1 MNSHPSHNDAFRS
14 DAVRNDVFRSYVEHL
29 SRLARERPS
38 DRALIV
44 VNAQGDTALDYATL
58 ERRSRALASELQ
70 QRFAAGDRALILLD
84 NDEHYVVAFFACL
97 YAGVIAVPVF
107 PPESA
112 KQQHLARLLAIAA
125 DSQAVCVLTSTT
137 IIDVVA
143 SANEGFGSAE
153 LIPVDGVDES
163 RAEHWVEHFPKR
175 DDIAFLQYTSGS
187 TATPKGVMVSHGNLM
202 ANERAIE
209 TGFSIGTDDV
219 FVSWLPLYHDMGL
232 IGGLLQPIYRGI
244 PAVLM
249 SPTFFL
255 QRPIRW
261 LEAISRYGGT
271 ISGGPDFSYR
281 LCLERIRDEQI
292 ETLDL
297 SSWRVAF
304 SGAEPVRHATLT
316 GFIERFRPAGF
327 SADTAA
333 PCYGL
338 AEATLLVSC
347 NPRGTGVVGTAFS
360 QQLLAQGQASSTAEG
375 NTLVGCGT
383 PQPGHAIDIVDPEGL
398 HSLPEGDVGEIWVN
412 GPSVAHGYWQNPEA
426 TAQAFVTRDGVSWQR
441 TGAHDSDAHDTN
453 AQGHEAQDDRWLRTG
468 DLGFLHQG
476 QLYIAGRIKDL
487 IILRGHNVY
496 PQDIESAVE
505 AEVEAVRKGRV
516 AAFAVTTPEG
526 AEGIGVAAEVS
537 RGMQKLV
544 PAEKLI
550 EALSEAVGSACHEP
564 LSVALLLNPGGLP
577 KTSSGKLQRSAC
589 RQGWETGSLDA
600 YAIHAFGHFVSGGD
614 DEDAGGGE
622 SSQSTAESG
631 SETEQTLA
639 MLWRQVLGDNKET
652 PLGSNAHF
660 FASGGDS
667 LAAVRLA
674 AAISDYWGVEVS
686 LHALFEQPRL
696 SAMAKAIEACLAAS
710 SDQRALV
717 IQRLEDAQ
725 RQGDI
730 PLSEGQRSLWL
741 MWQLDPQSAGYNM
754 AGALHLKGVL
764 NLSALNAAL
773 EALVQRHDILRTYYP
788 LSEAG
793 EPVQRLAQDWSPEL
807 ICHEMPGDTVDEREQ
822 ALHDALTKLARQPFD
837 LEQAP
842 PLTAVLYRL
851 STEHHVLAVVQHHI
865 AGDGWSV
872 QVLIDDLCALYE
884 GACTQREVK
893 LAPLPIQFADYA
905 VWQQRRQH
913 SSERYSSER
922 QSQLAHWC
930 ERLAGDHPPLAL
942 PLDRPR
948 QALSAPREGQLRFT
962 LPRELSEQLRSISR
976 ERSVSLYAVILALL
990 KLTLHRF
997 SGETDIKVGAPIAN
1011 RHKAELQGLIGYLIN
1026 VVVLR
1031 TQVDPTENFER
1042 LLDEVNATLI
1052 DAQLHQEV
1060 PFDQLVEALQIERQ
1074 PGVHP
1079 LFQVKCTQQEM
1090 WQAERHVAGLTVQA
1104 EQVFTG
1110 IAHFDLSLD
1119 FCDEPEGIAG
1129 LFAYSAELFDAAT
1142 IERFCQAFRCLA
1154 EQVVADPQPQT
1165 EILSLPE
1172 PISVLEGNQSEFL
1185 AQDIPTLLSKA
1196 VAANA
1201 DELAINDG
1209 QYRYTYASLN
1219 AQAQRLAQVLIAKG
1233 VGPEVRIAIHA
1244 ERSCEYVLGILAV
1257 LKAGG
1262 AFVPLDPQLPSE
1274 RLAYQLADS
1283 GARLL
1288 LISTACDWNADV
1300 PLMALAF
1307 ADDIPASVEH
1317 ELPIIH
1323 PQQTAYVIYT
1333 SGSTGK
1339 PKGVAVSHGALANYV
1354 QSVLEALALPEG
1366 ARNMAMVSTVAADL
1380 GHTVLFGA
1388 LCTGRTL
1395 HLISPECAFDP
1406 DAFATYMREQ
1416 QVDVLKIVPSHLRAL
1431 LSAATP
1437 VDVLPHER
1445 LILGGEA
1452 TDWALLTR
1460 ICELKP
1466 TCRVLNHYGPTETTV
1481 GILTQQADMADQ
1493 AASTLPIGTPLANAQ
1508 AYVLDPWLNPVPQ
1521 GVAGELYLGGPGLA
1535 HGYLQRLGQTAER
1548 FVASPFHA
1556 GERLYRSGDR
1566 VRQLADGGLEFLG
1579 RVDDQVKI
1587 RGYRVEPSE
1596 IAALLRDQPG
1606 IAEAEVVARGNEEG
1620 RSQLYAYV
1628 VMAVGSDVDDA
1639 ALLAQ
1644 LGERVPDYMI
1654 PSALVR
1660 LDALP
1665 LTANGK
1671 LDRKAL
1677 PEPVHAGSGKAFEAP
1692 QGEVEET
1699 LAAVWAD
1706 VIGCEQVG
1714 RNDNFFELGG
1724 DSILSL
1730 QIVARSRKRGYKVT
1744 PKQLMEGQTIAAV
1757 AAMATPLAA
1766 TNPKQVAVP
1775 DKVAPFALLPVQR
1788 WFFEQDFSEPHHWNQ
1803 SLMLEAVSGVDAA
1816 LLRRAIEAVVDHH
1829 GALRLC
1835 FERVGDSWQQA
1846 YGKLA
1851 GDLFEHLD
1859 LSDHADLAQAITQA
1873 AGTAQHSLSL
1883 ERPFRAIW
1891 MELGGEYGG
1900 RLLLVAH
1907 HLVVDGVSW
1916 RVILDDLQTAYTQL
1930 SAAKV
1935 IDLPPATTSLDEW
1948 ARALADYATS
1958 EALAEQRPYWESLV
1972 KEPEPILPARNP
1984 NGSNTVAD
1992 IASLAGSLPTEAT
2005 AQLLGP
2011 VHKAYRTQVDDLLLT
2026 ALSSALCQ
2034 WAERDSVLI
2043 ELEGHGRE
2051 DLFDGID
2058 LSRSVGWF
2066 TSLYPVR
2073 LTPGNAEPG
2082 SSLKAIKEQLRQVP
2096 DKGLGYGVLRY
2107 LKEEPALVGGAY
2119 PQVTFNYLGQFDRSL
2134 QDDSAWR
2141 LAKESVGQPR
2151 APQSER
2157 RTWIEVVAWVQQGQ
2171 LRFDWH
2177 YSREIHSEA
2186 AMHALQAS
2194 FQTQLEA
2201 LIEHCDS
2208 GVRGATPSDFPLAG
2222 LSQGQLDDLRLD
2234 VANVEDIYP
2243 LAPMQQGLLLHTLLN
2258 PGAGMYMMQDRYRFA
2273 SPIDVNAFEKAWQ
2286 RVVERYEVLRTG
2298 FVWRTEEMQLQVV
2311 YRQAPSP
2318 VEYIDWHGIDED
2330 EADRRLSE
2338 LLSQELDDGFDLE
2351 RPPLLKVRLIQLGE
2365 NLFYVVQSFHHI
2377 LMDAWCRSLLLS
2389 DFFHYYDAYRLGTRH
2404 ELAQPRPYRDFIA
2417 WLQQQDAN
2425 VLRNYWQ
2432 HELEGFD
2439 EVTPI
2444 PYLKPHG
2451 SLDSVATVDDV
2462 FSSLSHDESAGL
2474 QSVARQHQLTINTIV
2489 QGAWALLLGR
2499 LSQVDDI
2506 LFGVTVAGRP
2516 LELEGIQETMGL
2528 FINTIP
2534 LRVSAP
2540 APQTSVLDWLQT
2552 LLAKNLEMR
2561 QYEHLPLVEI
2571 QSLGEQS
2578 QGRSLFDSLFVFENA
2593 PIDARLMETI
2603 HDLHVSIKGNRTHTN
2618 YPLTVVV
2625 VPGEQLMLQLSYD
2638 ARKFDGSEV
2647 ERLLSG
2653 FRQILLQ
2660 IIDRPDA
2667 PYHELEVL
2675 PVDELEMQR
2684 AQCSGQSVAYPFEQ
2698 GYIDLFRE
2706 QVRMHPRQV
2715 AVRYQ
2720 GETLTYDQLE
2730 GTSNRIAQALRQA
2743 GVKKDDVVALHAER
2757 GLALPSMILGTFK
2770 AGGAYLALDTRLPDQ
2785 RIADMLASSRASVLV
2800 VTAEQTPRLE
2810 AVLASMPNPPQML
2823 VFEELAVAEGLEG
2836 DITVPVHPDQ
2846 AAYVIYT
2853 SGSTGE
2859 PKGVVVSH
2867 RGMLNN
2873 QLSKVPYLDLSA
2885 SDVIAQTAALS
2896 FDISVW
2902 QTLAGLLCGAC
2913 IEIVP
2918 DEIARD
2924 PSALLPYV
2932 RDNGVTV
2939 LQSVPAV
2946 IQGMLNTAPVDLT
2959 ALRWLLPTGEASTSE
2974 LVRQWFARY
2983 PEIPLVNAYGPAE
2996 CADDVS
3002 LHLLRSDDDEHVAV
3016 VPIGKPADNTQL
3028 IVLDNQLN
3036 PLPTGVSGE
3045 LYVAGVGVGRGYLN
3059 QPKLTAER
3067 FVPNPFADVP
3077 GERLYRTGDLAR
3089 YRTDGALEYIGR
3101 TDQQVKIRGQ
3111 RLELGEIKSRLVEF
3125 EEIRDSVVVAQEG
3138 PGGARLVAYAV
3149 AQPHEPID
3157 TAELRERLGQVL
3169 PDYMVPSVVVMLDAL
3184 PLTPNG
3190 KVDRKALP
3198 EPDFASSSQYVPPQG
3213 ETEETLAAIWSEV
3226 LGVERVGRHDNFF
3239 ELGGHSLL
3247 ALSVLERMRT
3257 RGLESQVRTLFQSPE
3272 LAAFAKAL
3280 SLESDRKK
3288 LVVPP
3293 NRIPE
3298 HCQSIQSDML
3308 TLIDLDADEI
3318 SRIEDAVP
3326 GGATNIQDIYPLAPL
3341 QEGILFHHRLQ
3352 EEGDTYVLPCLL
3364 GFDSQKRLEQFVAGF
3379 NQLIARHDILRTAV
3393 LWEGLHE
3400 PVQVVYR
3407 HASLELEWLELEE
3420 TGVSCS
3426 VSERLNAHVDP
3437 ERYRIDVRQAPM
3449 VRAIAAQDAEQ
3460 GRWLLQLPSHHLI
3473 MDHATLDFL
3482 VTEISFIQQGREAEL
3497 PKPLP
3502 FRNFVAQARLGV
3514 STEEHEAFFRECLGD
3529 VDEPTAPFGLVDV
3542 RGDGSDIEEVR
3553 LLLEPELARELRQQA
3568 QRYGVSTASL
3578 FHLAWALV
3586 LGKTTGQNDVVF
3598 GTVLFGRMQGVE
3610 GAERALGIFINTLPV
3625 RIRLGAH
3632 GVVQC
3637 LRHTHEVL
3645 TELLHHEHAS
3655 LALAQ
3660 RCSGLPGGTPLFSS
3674 LLNYRYSA
3682 PPGEEANSRAWEGMM
3697 VLNSEER
3704 TNYPIAMSVDDFGED
3719 FQLVGQVRS
3728 TVGARRLCD
3737 YMSAAVGC
3745 IVENLK
3751 TASQQAISEIK
3762 LLSDAEYC
3770 QLADLGENTQ
3780 GYTDVPPTHHLIERQ
3795 AAVNPT
3801 AKALV
3806 FEDQSLNYAELN
3818 SRANRLAHYLINLG
3832 VQTETRVGIA
3842 VERSIEMVVG
3852 LLGILKAGGTYVPL
3866 DPDYPT
3872 ERLAYMVEDSGIEL
3886 LLTQQHLRDALPV
3899 ADGLNVIE
3907 LDRLDVAH
3915 HAPTNPNVALHGENL
3930 AYVIYTS
3937 GSTGRPK
3944 GAANRH
3950 RALANRLQWMQEA
3963 YGLTTY
3969 DAVLQKTPF
3978 SFDVSVWEFF
3988 WPLMQGARLVMAPP
4002 GAHREPV
4009 QLVELIR
4016 AHKITTLHFV
4026 PSMLQAFMADSDVE
4040 GCISLTRLVCSGEA
4054 LPAELQNQVFSRLP
4068 HTAIY
4073 NLYGPTE
4080 AAIDVTHW
4088 TCQDDGCNHVAIGQ
4102 PIAGIRT
4109 YVLDGDL
4116 NLVPPGVAG
4125 ELYLGGVGLARGY
4138 LNRAGLTAERFV
4150 ANPFEKGERLYRTGD
4165 LVRWREDGQLEYL
4178 GRLDHQVKIRGL
4190 RIELGEIEAQ
4200 LQYQPEIRESVVVA
4214 QDGPGGA
4221 RLVGY
4226 VVPQADIELDTAVLR
4241 ERLGQQLPDYMVPGI
4256 VVTLDALP
4264 LNANGKVDRKALP
4277 APELVG
4283 GSQYK
4288 PPQGEVEINIAAI
4301 WSEMFGMER
4310 VGRHDNFFE
4319 LGGHSLLALKVLE
4332 QMRNRG
4338 LMAQVSTLF
4347 QHPELASFAQA
4358 LTQASEQSEV
4368 VIPPNRIPPDC
4379 QALQPEMLTLIELTT
4394 GEISTIEA
4402 AVPGGA
4408 ANIQD
4413 IYPLAPLQEG
4423 ILFHH
4428 RLRHRGDTY
4437 VLPCLLGFDSRD
4449 RLDSFI
4455 AGFNQLIARHEI
4467 LRTAVL
4473 WEGLREPV
4481 QVVYKHAAMEV
4492 EWPSVLDEETSRVDE
4507 WLYTRVDP
4515 EHHRIDV
4522 RRAPMLRAVA
4532 AYDAEQNRWLL
4543 QLPSHHLIMDHTTL
4557 ELLVEEISLIQQGRE
4572 DALLAPIPFRNFV
4585 AQARLGV
4592 SRAEHEAFFL
4602 ERLGDMEEST
4612 APFGLLDVRGD
4623 GSEIEEV
4630 SVSLEVELAQ
4640 QVRQQAQQYGVSTA
4654 SLFHLAW
4661 ALVLSKTIGRDDVV
4675 FGTVLFG
4682 RMQGIEGAERA
4693 LGMFINTLP
4702 VRITMES
4709 QGVDECLR
4717 QTHDALSELMHHE
4730 HASLGLA
4737 QRCSGLPGGTPLFTS
4752 LLNYR
4757 YSAPQQEGHPIH
4769 TCEGMTVLGGQ
4780 ERTNYPITMSVDDL
4794 GNGFQLVGQVSR
4806 MIGAQRLCDYL
4817 ETAIADI
4824 VKNLQARPQRAMRD
4838 IELLNKTEQHQLQAW
4853 GMNTQHYSDAPPIH
4867 HLIERNAA
4875 ATPEAPALIFEDQS
4889 LSYAE
4894 LNSRVNRL
4902 AHYLIGLG
4910 VQPESRVGIAVERS
4924 TEMVVGLMGILKAGG
4939 TYVPLDP
4946 DYPIERLAYMVEDSG
4961 VELLLTQ
4968 QHLRDTL
4975 PVAESLNVI
4984 ELDQL
4989 DIAHHAST
4997 NPAVAIHGENLA
5009 YVIYTSGS
5017 TGRPKGVMVRH
5028 HALSHFLLSM
5038 HETPGLSPDDIMV
5051 AVTSLS
5057 FDIAALELYLPL
5069 ISGARVVLA
5078 SRETTR
5084 DGRALGEL
5092 LNQEKATVLQATPSG
5107 WRLLRSSGWPWTTAP
5122 LSEGFKGLCGGEA
5135 LPPDLAENLQ
5145 AQGIELWNMYGPTET
5160 TIWSATDRVKDSQV
5174 FLGSAIA
5181 ATQLYVLD
5189 DALNFAPPG
5198 VAGELYLGGVGM
5210 ARGYLGR
5217 AELTAERFV
5226 ADPFIVGERVY
5237 RTGDLVRWRED
5248 GQLEY
5253 LGRIDHQIKVRG
5265 FRIEL
5270 GEIEAQLLVLSE
5282 IREAVVVAQEGP
5294 GGSRLVAYVVPQADV
5309 ELGTTSLRETLGQKL
5324 PDYMVPGVIVTLD
5337 ALPLTPNGKV
5347 DRQALPELSLDIGSQ
5362 YEPPQGEVEEAL
5374 AMVWAEVLGVE
5385 RVGRYDN
5392 FFDHGGHSLLAAQ
5405 MVARVQA
5412 DMQVELQL
5420 SEVFKKPLLR
5430 DLAECIATL
5439 SSGYSLE
5446 QSLSDINSFID
5457 SMDTVQ

>member
-1 MNSHPSHNDAFRS
+1 M
-14 DAVRNDVFRSYVEHL
+14 
-29 SRLARERPS
+29 
-38 DRALIV
+38 
-44 VNAQGDTALDYATL
+44 
-58 ERRSRALASELQ
+58 
-70 QRFAAGDRALILLD
+70 
-84 NDEHYVVAFFACL
+84 
-97 YAGVIAVPVF
+97 
-107 PPESA
+107 
-112 KQQHLARLLAIAA
+112 
-125 DSQAVCVLTSTT
+125 
-137 IIDVVA
+137 
-143 SANEGFGSAE
+143 
-153 LIPVDGVDES
+153 
-163 RAEHWVEHFPKR
+163 
-175 DDIAFLQYTSGS
+175 
-187 TATPKGVMVSHGNLM
+187 
-202 ANERAIE
+202 
-209 TGFSIGTDDV
+209 
-219 FVSWLPLYHDMGL
+219 
-232 IGGLLQPIYRGI
+232 
-244 PAVLM
+244 
-249 SPTFFL
+249 
-255 QRPIRW
+255 
-261 LEAISRYGGT
+261 
-271 ISGGPDFSYR
+271 
-281 LCLERIRDEQI
+281 
-292 ETLDL
+292 
-297 SSWRVAF
+297 
-304 SGAEPVRHATLT
+304 
-316 GFIERFRPAGF
+316 
-327 SADTAA
+327 
-333 PCYGL
+333 
-338 AEATLLVSC
+338 
-347 NPRGTGVVGTAFS
+347 
-360 QQLLAQGQASSTAEG
+360 
-375 NTLVGCGT
+375 
-383 PQPGHAIDIVDPEGL
+383 
-398 HSLPEGDVGEIWVN
+398 
-412 GPSVAHGYWQNPEA
+412 
-426 TAQAFVTRDGVSWQR
+426 
-441 TGAHDSDAHDTN
+441 
-453 AQGHEAQDDRWLRTG
+453 
-468 DLGFLHQG
+468 
-476 QLYIAGRIKDL
+476 
-487 IILRGHNVY
+487 
-496 PQDIESAVE
+496 
-505 AEVEAVRKGRV
+505 RKGRV

-660 FASGGDS
+660 FASGGNS

-842 PLTAVLYRL
+842 PLTVVLYRL

-1060 PFDQLVEALQIERQ
+1060 PFDQLVEALQLERQ

-1129 LFAYSAELFDAAT
+1129 LFAYSAELLDAAT

-1172 PISVLEGNQSEFL
+1172 PISVLEGNPSEFL

-1288 LISTACDWNADV
+1288 LSSTACDWSGGV

-1354 QSVLEALALPEG
+1354 QGVLETLALPED
-1366 ARNMAMVSTVAADL
+1366 ARNLAMVSTVAADL

-1437 VDVLPHER
+1437 VDVLPSER

-1452 TDWALLTR
+1452 TDWALLAR

-1493 AASTLPIGTPLANAQ
+1493 AASTLPIGTPLANAR
-1508 AYVLDPWLNPVPQ
+1508 AYVLDPWLNPVPK
-1521 GVAGELYLGGPGLA
+1521 GVAGELYLGGLGLA
-1535 HGYLQRLGQTAER
+1535 QGYLQRQGQTAER

-1566 VRQLADGGLEFLG
+1566 VRQLADGSLEFLG

-1596 IAALLRDQPG
+1596 IAALLRGQLD
-1606 IAEAEVVARGNEEG
+1606 IAEAEVIARENEEG
-1620 RSQLYAYV
+1620 RAQLYAYV
-1628 VMAVGSDVDDA
+1628 VIAAGSGVDDA

-1644 LGERVPDYMI
+1644 LGERVPDYMV
-1654 PSALVR
+1654 PSAIVR
-1660 LDALP
+1660 LEALP

-1677 PEPVHAGSGKAFEAP
+1677 PEPVQTGSGKAFEAP
-1692 QGEVEET
+1692 QGEAEEA
-1699 LAAVWAD
+1699 LAAVWVD
-1706 VIGCEQVG
+1706 VIGCDQVG

-1803 SLMLEAVSGVDAA
+1803 SLMLEAVSGVDAV

-1829 GALRLC
+1829 GTLRLR

-1859 LSDHADLAQAITQA
+1859 LGDHADLAQAITQA
-1873 AGTAQHSLSL
+1873 ADTAQHSLSL
-1883 ERPFRAIW
+1883 DRPLRAIW

-1916 RVILDDLQTAYTQL
+1916 RVILDDLQAAYTQL
-1930 SAAKV
+1930 SAGKT

-1958 EALAEQRPYWESLV
+1958 EALAEQRPYWEGLV
-1972 KEPEPILPARNP
+1972 KEPEPSLPAQNLQ
-1984 NGSNTVAD
+1984 GSNTVAD
-1992 IASLAGSLPTEAT
+1992 TASLAGSLSTEAT
-2005 AQLLGP
+2005 IQLLGP

-2051 DLFDGID
+2051 DLFDGVD
-2058 LSRSVGWF
+2058 LSHSVGWF

-2073 LTPGNAEPG
+2073 LTPGNTEPG

-2157 RTWIEVVAWVQQGQ
+2157 RTWIEVVAWVQGGQ
-2171 LRFDWH
+2171 MRFDWH

-2194 FQTQLEA
+2194 FQAQLEA

-2389 DFFHYYDAYRLGTRH
+2389 DFFHYYYDAYRLGTRH

-2785 RIADMLASSRASVLV
+2785 RIADMLASSWASVLV

-2810 AVLASMPNPPQML
+2810 AVLASMPNPLRML
-2823 VFEELAVAEGLEG
+2823 VFEDLVTAEGLEG
-2836 DITVPVHPDQ
+2836 DVAVSVHPDQ

-2902 QTLAGLLCGAC
+2902 QTLAGLLCGAR

-2924 PSALLPYV
+2924 PSALLLYV

-2946 IQGMLNTAPVDLT
+2946 IQGMLNTAPVDLP

-3111 RLELGEIKSRLVEF
+3111 RIELGEITSRLVEF
-3125 EEIRDSVVVAQEG
+3125 DVIREAVVVAQEG

-3149 AQPHEPID
+3149 AQPHESID
-3157 TAELRERLGQVL
+3157 ATELRERLGQVL

-3198 EPDFASSSQYVPPQG
+3198 EPDFASSSQYEPPQG

-3247 ALSVLERMRT
+3247 ALSVLERLRT

-3280 SLESDRKK
+3280 SLEPDRKK

-3298 HCQSIQSDML
+3298 HCWSIQPEML
-3308 TLIDLDADEI
+3308 TLIDLDMDEI

-3326 GGATNIQDIYPLAPL
+3326 GGAINIQDIYPLAPL

-3352 EEGDTYVLPCLL
+3352 QEGDTYVLPCLL
-3364 GFDSQKRLEQFVAGF
+3364 GFDSKERLEQFVAGF

-3407 HASLELEWLELEE
+3407 YASLEVEWLEMEE
-3420 TGVSCS
+3420 TSVSCS

-3437 ERYRIDVRQAPM
+3437 EHYRIDVRQAPM

-3682 PPGEEANSRAWEGMM
+3682 PPGEEANSRAWEGMV

-3737 YMSAAVGC
+3737 YMSTAVGC

-3780 GYTDVPPTHHLIERQ
+3780 EYTDVPPTHHLIERQ

-3818 SRANRLAHYLINLG
+3818 SRANRLAHYLIDLG

-3886 LLTQQHLRDALPV
+3886 LLTQQHLREELPETK
-3899 ADGLNVIE
+3899 GLIVIG
-3907 LDRLDVAH
+3907 LDRLELAH
-3915 HAPTNPNVALHGENL
+3915 HASNNPEVALHGE
-3930 AYVIYTS
+3930 
-3937 GSTGRPK
+3937 
-3944 GAANRH
+3944 H
-3950 RALANRLQWMQEA
+3950 
-3963 YGLTTY
+3963 
-3969 DAVLQKTPF
+3969 
-3978 SFDVSVWEFF
+3978 
-3988 WPLMQGARLVMAPP
+3988 
-4002 GAHREPV
+4002 
-4009 QLVELIR
+4009 
-4016 AHKITTLHFV
+4016 
-4026 PSMLQAFMADSDVE
+4026 
-4040 GCISLTRLVCSGEA
+4040 
-4054 LPAELQNQVFSRLP
+4054 
-4068 HTAIY
+4068 
-4073 NLYGPTE
+4073 
-4080 AAIDVTHW
+4080 
-4088 TCQDDGCNHVAIGQ
+4088 
-4102 PIAGIRT
+4102 
-4109 YVLDGDL
+4109 
-4116 NLVPPGVAG
+4116 
-4125 ELYLGGVGLARGY
+4125 
-4138 LNRAGLTAERFV
+4138 
-4150 ANPFEKGERLYRTGD
+4150 
-4165 LVRWREDGQLEYL
+4165 
-4178 GRLDHQVKIRGL
+4178 
-4190 RIELGEIEAQ
+4190 
-4200 LQYQPEIRESVVVA
+4200 
-4214 QDGPGGA
+4214 
-4221 RLVGY
+4221 
-4226 VVPQADIELDTAVLR
+4226 
-4241 ERLGQQLPDYMVPGI
+4241 
-4256 VVTLDALP
+4256 
-4264 LNANGKVDRKALP
+4264 
-4277 APELVG
+4277 
-4283 GSQYK
+4283 
-4288 PPQGEVEINIAAI
+4288 
-4301 WSEMFGMER
+4301 
-4310 VGRHDNFFE
+4310 
-4319 LGGHSLLALKVLE
+4319 
-4332 QMRNRG
+4332 
-4338 LMAQVSTLF
+4338 
-4347 QHPELASFAQA
+4347 
-4358 LTQASEQSEV
+4358 
-4368 VIPPNRIPPDC
+4368 
-4379 QALQPEMLTLIELTT
+4379 
-4394 GEISTIEA
+4394 
-4402 AVPGGA
+4402 
-4408 ANIQD
+4408 
-4413 IYPLAPLQEG
+4413 
-4423 ILFHH
+4423 
-4428 RLRHRGDTY
+4428 
-4437 VLPCLLGFDSRD
+4437 
-4449 RLDSFI
+4449 
-4455 AGFNQLIARHEI
+4455 
-4467 LRTAVL
+4467 
-4473 WEGLREPV
+4473 
-4481 QVVYKHAAMEV
+4481 
-4492 EWPSVLDEETSRVDE
+4492 
-4507 WLYTRVDP
+4507 
-4515 EHHRIDV
+4515 
-4522 RRAPMLRAVA
+4522 
-4532 AYDAEQNRWLL
+4532 
-4543 QLPSHHLIMDHTTL
+4543 
-4557 ELLVEEISLIQQGRE
+4557 
-4572 DALLAPIPFRNFV
+4572 
-4585 AQARLGV
+4585 
-4592 SRAEHEAFFL
+4592 
-4602 ERLGDMEEST
+4602 
-4612 APFGLLDVRGD
+4612 
-4623 GSEIEEV
+4623 
-4630 SVSLEVELAQ
+4630 
-4640 QVRQQAQQYGVSTA
+4640 
-4654 SLFHLAW
+4654 
-4661 ALVLSKTIGRDDVV
+4661 
-4675 FGTVLFG
+4675 
-4682 RMQGIEGAERA
+4682 
-4693 LGMFINTLP
+4693 
-4702 VRITMES
+4702 
-4709 QGVDECLR
+4709 
-4717 QTHDALSELMHHE
+4717 
-4730 HASLGLA
+4730 
-4737 QRCSGLPGGTPLFTS
+4737 
-4752 LLNYR
+4752 
-4757 YSAPQQEGHPIH
+4757 
-4769 TCEGMTVLGGQ
+4769 
-4780 ERTNYPITMSVDDL
+4780 
-4794 GNGFQLVGQVSR
+4794 
-4806 MIGAQRLCDYL
+4806 
-4817 ETAIADI
+4817 
-4824 VKNLQARPQRAMRD
+4824 
-4838 IELLNKTEQHQLQAW
+4838 
-4853 GMNTQHYSDAPPIH
+4853 
-4867 HLIERNAA
+4867 
-4875 ATPEAPALIFEDQS
+4875 
-4889 LSYAE
+4889 
-4894 LNSRVNRL
+4894 
-4902 AHYLIGLG
+4902 
-4910 VQPESRVGIAVERS
+4910 
-4924 TEMVVGLMGILKAGG
+4924 
-4939 TYVPLDP
+4939 
-4946 DYPIERLAYMVEDSG
+4946 
-4961 VELLLTQ
+4961 
-4968 QHLRDTL
+4968 
-4975 PVAESLNVI
+4975 
-4984 ELDQL
+4984 
-4989 DIAHHAST
+4989 
-4997 NPAVAIHGENLA
+4997 LA

-5028 HALSHFLLSM
+5028 RALSHFLLSM
-5038 HETPGLSPDDIMV
+5038 QETPGLSPDDILM

-5092 LNQEKATVLQATPSG
+5092 LDQEKATVLQATPSG
-5107 WRLLRSSGWPWTTAP
+5107 WRLLRSAGWAP
-5122 LSEGFKGLCGGEA
+5122 LMEGFKGLCGGEA
-5135 LPPDLAENLQ
+5135 LPPDLAEDLQ
-5145 AQGIELWNMYGPTET
+5145 TQGIELWNMYGPTET
-5160 TIWSATDRVKDSQV
+5160 TIWSATEQVKNSQV
-5174 FLGSAIA
+5174 FLGGAIA

-5189 DALNFAPPG
+5189 GALNLAPLG
-5198 VAGELYLGGVGM
+5198 VAGELYLGGVGL

-5217 AELTAERFV
+5217 AELTTERFV
-5226 ADPFIVGERVY
+5226 AAPFAVGERIY

-5270 GEIEAQLLVLSE
+5270 GEIEAQLLALSE
-5282 IREAVVVAQEGP
+5282 IREVVVVAQEGTS
-5294 GGSRLVAYVVPQADV
+5294 GSRLVAYVVPQAGI
-5309 ELGTTSLRETLGQKL
+5309 ELDTTSLRETLGQKL
-5324 PDYMVPGVIVTLD
+5324 PDYMVPGVMVILE

-5347 DRQALPELSLDIGSQ
+5347 DRKALPESGWDIGSQ

-5374 AMVWAEVLGVE
+5374 AMVWAEVLGIKQ
-5385 RVGRYDN
+5385 VGRHDN
-5392 FFDHGGHSLLAAQ
+5392 FFDHGGHSLLAVQ
-5405 MVARVQA
+5405 MVARVQS

-5420 SEVFKKPLLR
+5420 SEVFRKPLLH

-5439 SSGYSLE
+5439 SSEHSLE
-5446 QSLSDINSFID
+5446 QSLSDIDSFID